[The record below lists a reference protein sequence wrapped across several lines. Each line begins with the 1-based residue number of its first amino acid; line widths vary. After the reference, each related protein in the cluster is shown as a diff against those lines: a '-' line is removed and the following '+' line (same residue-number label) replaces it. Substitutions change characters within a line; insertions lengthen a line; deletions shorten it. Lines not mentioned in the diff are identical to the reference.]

1 MFYFP
6 KCRTDSIPIGRK
18 YAHQHSSA
26 IVLPLPF
33 LPSAILVKA
42 PVIGMMKQLMKK
54 IPCSI
59 IRHFSHLSALLSAF
73 IESPMKKVESAI
85 MP

>member
-1 MFYFP
+1 M
-6 KCRTDSIPIGRK
+6 PIGRK
-18 YAHQHSSA
+18 YAHQQSRA

-33 LPSAILVKA
+33 LPSVMLVKA

-54 IPCSI
+54 MPCSI
-59 IRHFSHLSALLSAF
+59 IRRFSHLSALLSTFF